1 MAKVLLGKEVADVL
15 TEELIE
21 RVAKL
26 KDNGVE
32 PTLAIVRLGAEADD
46 LSYERGALKRAERVG
61 VKVNVHELAR
71 DLSQEDLEQVIL
83 DINADD
89 SVHGCL
95 VFRPLPQQID
105 EEKIGAMLASKKDI
119 DGFTDGSLAGV
130 FKGEDSGF
138 APCTA
143 EAAIAILKHYNVN
156 LNGARAVV
164 LGRSLVIGKPVAM
177 MLLQENST
185 VTICH
190 SRTKEIAK
198 AAKDADVLIAAVG
211 QAKMVTP
218 EFCNPGQVIIDVGI
232 NVDEEGKLL
241 GDVDYDAVEPLVK
254 AITPVPRG
262 VGSVTT
268 SILMKH
274 VVEAAERAT
283 D

>member
-143 EAAIAILKHYNVN
+143 EAAIAILKHYNV
-156 LNGARAVV
+156 
-164 LGRSLVIGKPVAM
+164 
-177 MLLQENST
+177 E
-185 VTICH
+185 
-190 SRTKEIAK
+190 
-198 AAKDADVLIAAVG
+198 
-211 QAKMVTP
+211 
-218 EFCNPGQVIIDVGI
+218 
-232 NVDEEGKLL
+232 
-241 GDVDYDAVEPLVK
+241 
-254 AITPVPRG
+254 
-262 VGSVTT
+262 
-268 SILMKH
+268 
-274 VVEAAERAT
+274 
-283 D
+283 

>member
-1 MAKVLLGKEVADVL
+1 MAQVLLGKEVADVL
-15 TEELIE
+15 TEELVE

-26 KDNGVE
+26 KAGGVE
-32 PTLAIVRLGAEADD
+32 PSLAIVRLGDEADD
-46 LSYERGALKRAERVG
+46 LSYERGALNRAEKAG
-61 VKVNVHELAR
+61 VKVKVFDLPR
-71 DLSQEDLEQVIL
+71 DLPQEDLEQVIL
-83 DINADD
+83 EINQDD
-89 SVHGCL
+89 SLHGCL
-95 VFRPLPQQID
+95 IFRPLPGQID
-105 EEKIGAMLASKKDI
+105 EEKIAALLAPAKDI
-119 DGFTDGSLAGV
+119 DGFTDGSLVGV
-130 FKGEDSGF
+130 FKGEQTGF